1 MRTYTILLG
10 APIIFMHRSYLCTD
24 QLGTGNGRCD
34 FSITSGSGITSCM
47 RPKND
52 TAGSWVSCGTTGRCV
67 STKFVELMP
76 NRADSMSTEL
86 RENASRGIW
95 LGMMPTHGMAGLYAA
110 PDAPFLNSE

>member
-1 MRTYTILLG
+1 MYSRHCIF
-10 APIIFMHRSYLCTD
+10 APLHSRHCIRAIAYSRHWMAIQF
-24 QLGTGNGRCD
+24 GTGNGRCD

-52 TAGSWVSCGTTGRCV
+52 TSGSWVSWGTTGFCV

-95 LGMMPTHGMAGLYAA
+95 LGVMPMHGMAGL
-110 PDAPFLNSE
+110 